1 MLAKIK
7 TGLAKVIPTS
17 GLKSATAKEGLLY
30 ESQTISGLTK
40 VTQDIDEIRT
50 LRFGQHGPRQSVVK
64 VGDPAVFKSPISI
77 DPQ

>member
-1 MLAKIK
+1 MFIKIK
-7 TGLAKVIPTS
+7 AAVSKAIPTV
-17 GLKSATAKEGLLY
+17 GLKLHSAKEGLLY
-30 ESQTISGLTK
+30 EGQTMSWLTK
-40 VTQDIDEIRT
+40 VTQDVDEIRT